1 MSKRDKDVP
10 ANKKLCLSLHSIV
23 QDYLQGDVSTQPELQ
38 PNIDLEFIEKNIKDN
53 ESDFAPLSKS
63 YTVFKHR
70 LGRRLLPKHNT
81 KRSSSGTNSELCMYI
96 LFVLLTIYKQCFI
109 GKSQYIKK
117 REIYYTDTNQFK
129 SEYDA
134 YGVIDYV
141 LCVLIRIRLSLR
153 VISDSIGKVIGQF
166 TFVCDDTPHD
176 CSSSAEE
183 IASCHRIVCTSF
195 NSCDASFILLVEKN
209 TVFHGLA
216 QVKFHENAKCI
227 MVSGKGYGDRSTK
240 VFLKKLYYDLRL
252 SVIAIVDCNP
262 YGLQINLHIQ

>member
-1 MSKRDKDVP
+1 MLLVYVTCGYATGCIHIAFYKYIYKISAEHWISPGLMLPVFHPDGFSGSTI
-10 ANKKLCLSLHSIV
+10 LS
-23 QDYLQGDVSTQPELQ
+23 Y
-38 PNIDLEFIEKNIKDN
+38 
-53 ESDFAPLSKS
+53 A
-63 YTVFKHR
+63 
-70 LGRRLLPKHNT
+70 
-81 KRSSSGTNSELCMYI
+81 CI

-141 LCVLIRIRLSLR
+141 LCVLIHIRLSLR
-153 VISDSIGKVIGQF
+153 VIGQF

-183 IASCHRIVCTSF
+183 IASCYRIVCTSF

-240 VFLKKLYYDLRL
+240 QRKVVTRSQY
-252 SVIAIVDCNP
+252 
-262 YGLQINLHIQ
+262 INLNDGGCPLTTKVIQLVLKAIKKS